1 MKAVNELNN
10 VREFI
15 EKTKNFSSG
24 ERALIAHCLISSLD
38 ARQEEGV
45 DQAWGELAER
55 RFEEIVSG
63 KVAPVSWSDIK
74 KQVKASE

>member
-1 MKAVNELNN
+1 MDTVNELNS

-15 EKTKNFSSG
+15 EKTKCLSSA

-38 ARQEEGV
+38 TRQDEGV

-55 RFEEIVSG
+55 RYEEMISG
-63 KVAPVSWSDIK
+63 KVAPVSWGDIK
-74 KQVKASE
+74 KEVKGA